1 MSQENTSDHSYR
13 FGYAVCGLFLVGFSL
28 ITLAVISDALHR
40 AELEQV
46 VAQVVAAPSATPSS
60 Q

>member
-1 MSQENTSDHSYR
+1 MSQENTSDHSYQ
-13 FGYAVCGLFLVGFSL
+13 FGYAVCALFLVGFIL

-46 VAQVVAAPSATPSS
+46 VALPAATPSN